1 MLQNSINLNFKIKCF
16 TVKYK
21 TELSPLTKIIIQ
33 NFKFKLYYYVLEDL
47 LYLLKFN
54 SVEQSEL
61 INILDF
67 AVIFLQ
73 NNFAINYLDIYIY
86 EINII
91 KVSKINKFINKSINF
106 NPINYLNIKL
116 AYRIKPILKILETN

>member
-1 MLQNSINLNFKIKCF
+1 MVFVSK
-16 TVKYK
+16 
-21 TELSPLTKIIIQ
+21 
-33 NFKFKLYYYVLEDL
+33 
-47 LYLLKFN
+47 
-54 SVEQSEL
+54 
-61 INILDF
+61 
-67 AVIFLQ
+67 

-106 NPINYLNIKL
+106 HPINYLNIKL